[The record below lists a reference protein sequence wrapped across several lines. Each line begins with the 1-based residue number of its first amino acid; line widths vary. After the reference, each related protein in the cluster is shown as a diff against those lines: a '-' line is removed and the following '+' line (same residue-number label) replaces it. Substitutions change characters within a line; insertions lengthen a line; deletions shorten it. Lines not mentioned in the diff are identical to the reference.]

1 MYKKL
6 LYAISEG
13 QGSFDLSWVFGTNQS
28 TYVYCI
34 SALISLACDNFDV
47 EGQIMAS
54 F

>member
-1 MYKKL
+1 MRSVKGRDL
-6 LYAISEG
+6 LICHEFLG
-13 QGSFDLSWVFGTNQS
+13 LTKRL
-28 TYVYCI
+28 YVYCI